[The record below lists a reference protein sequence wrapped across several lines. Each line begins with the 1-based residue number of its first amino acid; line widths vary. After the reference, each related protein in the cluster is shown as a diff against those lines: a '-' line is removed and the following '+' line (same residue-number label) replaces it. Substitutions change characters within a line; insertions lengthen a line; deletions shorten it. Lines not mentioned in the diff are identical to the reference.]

1 MNLILT
7 IWCSK
12 MKWYFFWKACIL
24 SMLMMMK
31 ELRQGYSWI
40 AGHAFPGSV
49 RLHTRHCE
57 YLDSIAF
64 WFLYFNPLE
73 WCMPQKRSS
82 ASSLFHKISLGY
94 VLHPYLHIVIAESY
108 NFVLSPNLSLL
119 PAPYALFWANI
130 VFKLQHNLSYISI
143 YSTVRS
149 FCQKKPYGLQV
160 CVEFWDSWKS
170 FECMQCDSPW

>member
-7 IWCSK
+7 IWWSK
-12 MKWYFFWKACIL
+12 RKWYFFQKACIL

-49 RLHTRHCE
+49 RLHTRHCGRV
-57 YLDSIAF
+57 LDSIAF

-108 NFVLSPNLSLL
+108 NFDLSPNLSLL
-119 PAPYALFWANI
+119 PARQAGQQLMLDSVAA
-130 VFKLQHNLSYISI
+130 
-143 YSTVRS
+143 RDR
-149 FCQKKPYGLQV
+149 KKTD
-160 CVEFWDSWKS
+160 ENMKT
-170 FECMQCDSPW
+170 M